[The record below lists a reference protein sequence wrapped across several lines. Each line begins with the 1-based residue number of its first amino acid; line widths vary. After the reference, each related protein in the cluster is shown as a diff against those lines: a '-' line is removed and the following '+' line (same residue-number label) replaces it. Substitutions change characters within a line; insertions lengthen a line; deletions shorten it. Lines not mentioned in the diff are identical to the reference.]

1 MIRICK
7 EIRGMGICLA
17 PAAIAVVSWAAFFLH
32 IVHDAV
38 A

>member
-1 MIRICK
+1 MIKIVN
-7 EIRGMGICLA
+7 EIRGAGICLA
-17 PAAIAVVSWAAFFLH
+17 PAAIAVVSWAVFFLH